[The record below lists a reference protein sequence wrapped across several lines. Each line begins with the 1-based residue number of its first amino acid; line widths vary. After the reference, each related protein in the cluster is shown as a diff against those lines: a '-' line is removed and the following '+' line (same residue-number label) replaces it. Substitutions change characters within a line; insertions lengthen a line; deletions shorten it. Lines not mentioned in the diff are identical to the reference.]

1 MQADDGNVGVIVDPW
16 GDHVI
21 LKKWD
26 RIELNLTDTKK
37 VCQVARNGAFSLHG
51 HLLLAI
57 MRIHGT
63 MRQ

>member
-26 RIELNLTDTKK
+26 RIELNLTPAPVETE
-37 VCQVARNGAFSLHG
+37 GWG
-51 HLLLAI
+51 E
-57 MRIHGT
+57 
-63 MRQ
+63 